1 MAPFRID
8 AAVLT
13 TGARCLRN
21 CLTLLAVIEGQL
33 ARYTIL
39 VCWVLSVIIRASS
52 WDSWLVPNLR
62 DHDFFCFVIIVALV
76 VLLLVHAW
84 YTGKSSFFVVF
95 VCILYQFLLGFGC
108 NLRFKHRL
116 FLL

>member
-62 DHDFFCFVIIVALV
+62 DHDFFFA
-76 VLLLVHAW
+76 
-84 YTGKSSFFVVF
+84 S
-95 VCILYQFLLGFGC
+95 
-108 NLRFKHRL
+108 
-116 FLL
+116 